1 MVEEEED
8 IEVQTI
14 KEKLSQGERK
24 SAIVMNPIVL
34 NLVQNEVQESER
46 EVQTKQPK
54 GRSHCISKHANR
66 KPKLAFAANHY
77 FTA

>member
-34 NLVQNEVQESER
+34 NLVQNEVQDSER

-54 GRSHCISKHANR
+54 GRLHCI
-66 KPKLAFAANHY
+66 
-77 FTA
+77 